1 MAAVIAILE
10 DIVLSLKQS
19 LRVMVVDDM
28 STSRAIITQSLDE
41 IGISNYT
48 TENSG
53 ASALQKLISTPVH
66 LVLSDYNMPGMDG
79 LGLLKALRE
88 NRLTQRIGF
97 ILVTGRAT
105 SEMVK
110 VGQMLGMNNMISK
123 PFTASSMKDC
133 IERVV
138 GRL

>member
-1 MAAVIAILE
+1 M
-10 DIVLSLKQS
+10 SLKDS

-28 STSRAIITQSLDE
+28 STSRGIITTCLDE
-41 IGISNYT
+41 IGISNYA
-48 TENSG
+48 TENDG
-53 ASALQKLISTPVH
+53 QAALRKIVANPVH

-88 NRLTQRIGF
+88 TRNTQRIGF
-97 ILVTGRAT
+97 VLVAGKPTP
-105 SEMVK
+105 EMVAM
-110 VGQMLGMNNMISK
+110 GQRLGLNNMIKK
-123 PFTASSMKDC
+123 PFTTDSMRQC